1 MSKPIRV
8 MWLLN
13 HSSARKFEISML
25 NKIGIDEIFTPKSFP
40 NQVSFRSAS
49 VNNELDDKLTIPKD
63 DLEYLNAQD
72 WYGTPDK
79 KAWELANKY
88 FDVLFFILFNPASL
102 RSIFLNFQGAILWRA
117 YGMVSSVTHS
127 FLAKTLLPNE
137 SDFFIGRMGQ
147 RFWFAEAYNHLHEI
161 ESETL
166 SRRSI
171 YLPLGLADDKLDDR
185 WNGDDRRVFFIC
197 PDIETNDYYGGV
209 YKKFIKYFDGIPRL
223 IGGAQSI
230 RPLDPTVAGYVPVEE
245 HQRNMRELRLMF
257 YHSQEPNHIHYHPFE
272 AIRAGMPLVF
282 MAGGML
288 DRMGGKELPGRCVT
302 TKEARKKIERILS
315 GDKELI
321 DDIRRT
327 QTILLENMKPENCEM
342 AWKYNFQKILD
353 ELHNHRRDQLCRP
366 DMLKKRKRIAVIVPA
381 GYRGGSL
388 RGAKLLAEALLLGS
402 DEANEAA
409 DIVFVHLDNN
419 ELYSEADFS
428 DIDTRISRRSFKWKI
443 LSAEEARRAMRY
455 AGHDE
460 WEPVSA
466 QYMVPD
472 DGIRQLLDCDLWM
485 FISDRLTHPL
495 LPVRPYMLML
505 YDYLQRYVPI
515 LPHGADQSY
524 IDAARKALRVLVTTE
539 FTRQDALQY
548 AGINDVSVCKV
559 PMLVPDFSSS
569 VTSKNSSKDKYF
581 IWTTNANIH
590 KNHEYAIRA
599 LDIYYR
605 ELGGQFHCRVTGV
618 NTGNMLSSDMPHLK
632 LIAKFIDESKILQ
645 ENINW
650 QNELSDTEYKQQLSS
665 AQFLWHAGRIDNG
678 TFSVI
683 EAAYLGVP
691 SLSSDYPAMREIDQQ
706 FGLNI
711 TWMDAGDP
719 QQMAEQ
725 LKWMELNASICHL
738 QLPTVVSLQK
748 QNVKNLAKQYWDIV
762 RECL

>member
-1 MSKPIRV
+1 MSRPIRV

-13 HSSARKFEISML
+13 HSSARKFEIAML
-25 NKIGIDEIFTPKSFP
+25 NKIGIDEIFTPKIFP

-63 DLEYLNAQD
+63 DLEHLNAQD
-72 WYGTPDK
+72 WYGVPDK

-88 FDVLFFILFNPASL
+88 FDVLFFTLFNPASM

-117 YGMVSSVTHS
+117 YGMVLSVTHTH
-127 FLAKTLLPNE
+127 LARAFLPNE
-137 SDFFIGRMGQ
+137 ADFLIQKAGR
-147 RFWFAEAYNHLHEI
+147 RFWFAEAYSHLHEV
-161 ESETL
+161 ESKTL
-166 SRRSI
+166 VRRNI
-171 YLPLGLADDKLDDR
+171 YLPLGMADCKLDDR
-185 WNGDDRRVFFIC
+185 WNGNDRRVFFVC
-197 PDIETNDYYGGV
+197 PDIETNNYYSGV
-209 YKKFIKYFDGIPRL
+209 YKKFVNDFDGIPRL

-230 RPLDPTVAGYVPVEE
+230 RPLDITVAGFVPAEE

-288 DRMGGKELPGRCVT
+288 DRMGGKGLPGRCVT
-302 TKEARKKIERILS
+302 VKEARAKIERILS
-315 GDKELI
+315 DDQKLI
-321 DDIRRT
+321 EDIRRT
-327 QTILLENMKPENCEM
+327 QTILLDKMKPENCEM
-342 AWKYNFQKILD
+342 AWRDNFQKILD
-353 ELHNHRRDQLCRP
+353 ELNNHRRDQLCRP
-366 DMLKKRKRIAVIVPA
+366 DLLKKQKRIAVIVPV

-388 RGAKLLAEALLLGS
+388 RGTKLLAEALLLGS
-402 DEANEAA
+402 YEADEAT
-409 DIVFVHLDNN
+409 DIVLVHLDNN

-428 DIDTRISRRSFKWKI
+428 DMDTRISRRSFKWKI
-443 LSAEEARRAMRY
+443 LSADEARRAMRY
-455 AGHDE
+455 AGHE
-460 WEPVSA
+460 GWEPVSA

-472 DGIRQLLDCDLWM
+472 DGIRQLLDCDLWL

-495 LPVRPYMLML
+495 LPIRPYMLMV
-505 YDYLQRYVPI
+505 YDYLQRYIPI
-515 LPHGADQSY
+515 LPHGADQPF
-524 IDAARKALRVLVTTE
+524 IEAARKALRVLVTTE

-548 AGINDVSVCKV
+548 AGINESSVCKV
-559 PMLVPDFSSS
+559 PMLTPDFSSL
-569 VTSKNSSKDKYF
+569 VTSQNNTEDNYF
-581 IWTTNANIH
+581 IWTTNAALH
-590 KNHEYAIRA
+590 KNHVNAIKA

-605 ELGGQFHCRVTGV
+605 ELDGQLRCRVTGV
-618 NTGNMLSSDMPHLK
+618 NTGNMLSMDMPHLK
-632 LIAKFIDESKILQ
+632 SMAKLIDESKILQ
-645 ENINW
+645 ENIHW

-711 TWMDAGDP
+711 NWMDAGDP
-719 QQMAEQ
+719 QQMAAQ
-725 LKWMELNASICHL
+725 LKWMELNVSTCRS
-738 QLPTVVSLQK
+738 QLPTLVGLQK
-748 QNVKNLAKQYWDIV
+748 QNIKNLAKQYWDIV